1 MMQSLRRYRAL
12 SADDRSLVREA
23 AIAAVIVRLGI
34 SAMRFTALQKTLD
47 RGVRVL
53 MRAPSTSTADGV
65 RRIAWSVAA
74 VTRRLP
80 FHSSCLVQSLAVDAM
95 LRRRGV
101 RSAIYLGVQPP
112 GGGTLAAHAWVVHDG
127 EVVFG
132 ARSDLAEYRVL
143 VRQGSG

>member
-1 MMQSLRRYRAL
+1 M
-12 SADDRSLVREA
+12 REA

-34 SAMRFTALQKTLD
+34 SAMRFTAFRRALD

-53 MRAPSTSTADGV
+53 TRVPSTRTPDEV

-80 FHSSCLVQSLAVDAM
+80 FHSTCLVQSLAVDAM

-101 RSAIYLGVQPP
+101 PSAICLGVQPP
-112 GGGTLAAHAWVVHDG
+112 DGGALAAHAWVEHDG
-127 EVVFG
+127 QVVFG

-143 VRQGSG
+143 VRQGAR